1 MIDGSHADRSCWQSP
16 LKRVG
21 PTRVGV
27 RIYTWALTATTTI
40 IITTTGYQHTR
51 PDRDREHRLDQ
62 EGERDGGRKG
72 GRGYRGKARG
82 LGPRTWPTVNCQHLM
97 SVLWRAA
104 RTATVRV
111 VMAAAL
117 SWRLHVH
124 IVRTPDWWNKNGRW
138 GYYRLLLQ
146 RITLSHRRKPFRAIE
161 ILARSASRKMRFNGV
176 WYVW

>member
-21 PTRVGV
+21 PTRVEV
-27 RIYTWALTATTTI
+27 RIYTWASTATTTITI

-51 PDRDREHRLDQ
+51 PDRDREYRPDQ
-62 EGERDGGRKG
+62 EGEGGH
-72 GRGYRGKARG
+72 RGNGKARG
-82 LGPRTWPTVNCQHLM
+82 SGPRTWPAVNCQHLM

-117 SWRLHVH
+117 SWRLYVH
-124 IVRTPDWWNKNGRW
+124 IARTLV
-138 GYYRLLLQ
+138 YL
-146 RITLSHRRKPFRAIE
+146 IE
-161 ILARSASRKMRFNGV
+161 IKMAAESIIDHDCNV
-176 WYVW
+176 